1 MTLIVML
8 RIRKLEINK
17 HMQSKIHHL
26 ETIILSLPA
35 IASKQVE
42 SSLYSVVLCSL
53 CVTLT

>member
-1 MTLIVML
+1 MALMVML